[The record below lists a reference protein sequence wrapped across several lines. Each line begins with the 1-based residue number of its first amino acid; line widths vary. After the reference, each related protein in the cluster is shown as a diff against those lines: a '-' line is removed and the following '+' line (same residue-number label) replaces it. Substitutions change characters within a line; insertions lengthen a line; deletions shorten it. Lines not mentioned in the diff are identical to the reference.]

1 MWSPRGVGGVD
12 GVGVSRARG
21 HRAPAARAGR
31 RREKQKRNRDGHVR
45 GGWRGLRRGC
55 ADVHEHQGLWGCKS
69 GAELWI
75 FGSRRRFRY
84 PGMTCDTALE
94 IRPDRG
100 LSTLGTKTS
109 AAR

>member
-45 GGWRGLRRGC
+45 GG
-55 ADVHEHQGLWGCKS
+55 
-69 GAELWI
+69 
-75 FGSRRRFRY
+75 
-84 PGMTCDTALE
+84 
-94 IRPDRG
+94 
-100 LSTLGTKTS
+100 
-109 AAR
+109 